1 MEKKTVGLIA
11 TIGTTLV
18 CACPGLCLCLW
29 GGIGLTGTPI
39 DTTIGGQT
47 TSQPMGS
54 GMAIGLLCVSVIAI
68 ATPAVVGFFTL
79 RNTDEDGAIDV
90 EPSMPSY
97 SDDEP
102 LPPAS

>member
-29 GGIGLTGTPI
+29 AGIGLSGEPI
-39 DTTIGGQT
+39 TTTVG
-47 TSQPMGS
+47 SQESVAPMNPGV
-54 GMAIGLLCVSVIAI
+54 AVALLCVSLIAI

-79 RNTDEDGAIDV
+79 RNTDEDGVIDAV
-90 EPSMPSY
+90 PSY
-97 SDDEP
+97 SDDGS